1 MIEATSCGGV
11 VIFRGKILLLYKN
24 YKNKYEGWVLPKGT
38 VEAGEEFQDTATREV
53 LEETG
58 ATASI
63 VKYVGKS
70 QYTFTV
76 PEDTVEKEVH
86 WYLMMADS
94 YYSKPQREEYF
105 VDSGFYKYHE
115 AYHLLK
121 FSNEKQILEK
131 AYNEYLELKK
141 NKLSDKFESDV
152 LRKRL
157 EELQQFLTQPLC
169 RETFIIKSVIY
180 NYINRFWDGKCFL
193 LRANAKKDMRAV
205 FEKDFSEPFHK
216 YLEGEHKKAK
226 DTCIDCG
233 NGITGKEKVSIAFM
247 KEMADDL
254 TRKRSAFW
262 NCQVDAF
269 LCPVCAFVYALSPL
283 GFQIYANKFVFMNLN
298 ENISVLLDVNGKKR
312 GNGLKEKGEEENY
325 TVWFARILNK
335 VLSDKV
341 KELNNVQVILR
352 GTRAEDNYM
361 FSIIGRDAIQI
372 LKQEKVQKALKYLEQ
387 HPYVKLSNEFVN
399 VHESVVMN
407 ILQYHKQYSLLN
419 QILKESLENTGV
431 IPTAYWVYVVQL
443 CTSIEKR
450 MEVNVGS
457 ISEELEQSQQGIE
470 EKLSKAKERIFMSR
484 IKMRDAGYKL
494 RKEILLA
501 KKAENDECMRGTI
514 YQLLNALSVRNEGK
528 FMDIV
533 IRLYS
538 STKLPM
544 ADGFVYMLGN
554 KEKFSEYGYS
564 FILGLKG
571 SYVDSKDNKSEDA
584 EQSQDESGEE
594 K

>member
-1 MIEATSCGGV
+1 MSEKKIAVVTGGARGIGKAIALELAKAGNLVVINYNGSEEKARETKAEIEAAGGQADILQCNVADFDACEAFFKAVAEKYGRVDILVNNAGVTKDGLLMKMSEEDFSRV
-11 VIFRGKILLLYKN
+11 VDINL
-24 YKNKYEGWVLPKGT
+24 KGT
-38 VEAGEEFQDTATREV
+38 FNCIRHVSRMMLKQRSGRIISLSSVVGLRGNAGQANY
-53 LEETG
+53 
-58 ATASI
+58 AASKAGI
-63 VKYVGKS
+63 IGLTKS
-70 QYTFTV
+70 AA
-76 PEDTVEKEVH
+76 KE
-86 WYLMMADS
+86 LAS
-94 YYSKPQREEYF
+94 R
-105 VDSGFYKYHE
+105 
-115 AYHLLK
+115 
-121 FSNEKQILEK
+121 
-131 AYNEYLELKK
+131 
-141 NKLSDKFESDV
+141 
-152 LRKRL
+152 
-157 EELQQFLTQPLC
+157 
-169 RETFIIKSVIY
+169 
-180 NYINRFWDGKCFL
+180 
-193 LRANAKKDMRAV
+193 
-205 FEKDFSEPFHK
+205 
-216 YLEGEHKKAK
+216 
-226 DTCIDCG
+226 
-233 NGITGKEKVSIAFM
+233 GITVNAIA
-247 KEMADDL
+247 
-254 TRKRSAFW
+254 
-262 NCQVDAF
+262 
-269 LCPVCAFVYALSPL
+269 P
-283 GFQIYANKFVFMNLN
+283 GFIKTDMT
-298 ENISVLLDVNGKKR
+298 D
-312 GNGLKEKGEEENY
+312 
-325 TVWFARILNK
+325 

-361 FSIIGRDAIQI
+361 FSIIGRDALQI

-431 IPTAYWVYVVQL
+431 IPTAYWVFVVQL

-470 EKLSKAKERIFMSR
+470 EKLSKAKEGIFMSR

-571 SYVDSKDNKSEDA
+571 SYTDSKDSKSEDTK
-584 EQSQDESGEE
+584 QSQDESGEE
-594 K
+594 N